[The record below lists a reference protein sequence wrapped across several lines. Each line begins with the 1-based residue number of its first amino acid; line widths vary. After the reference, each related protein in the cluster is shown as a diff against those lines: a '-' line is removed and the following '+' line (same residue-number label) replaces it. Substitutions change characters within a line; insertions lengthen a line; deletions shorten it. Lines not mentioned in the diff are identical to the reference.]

1 MSLEVNFNQSGDCG
15 MDIED
20 SSWAVLDRICML
32 FRKMIDFL
40 CQARADS
47 LSKEEKLELY
57 KLLKEY

>member
-1 MSLEVNFNQSGDCG
+1 

-40 CQARADS
+40 CRARADS

-57 KLLKEY
+57 KLLKEH